1 MNKIKLILL
10 FLLIKFILIT
20 SVNAKLY
27 KRGEI
32 LTDQLQFSKN
42 IIIPLSD
49 GSWEVVEKYG
59 YTSYFLQFKGNAIAR
74 VKNNKLLE
82 LIYVEQANLSGQ
94 QMGALDNSIN
104 SIIFKDPYDG
114 CYERPEY
121 HILEVYKRGSTHNC
135 LVIRHIDTYKDLYT
149 PDDKQRGAAE
159 IKKWIKTNS
168 IEIPK
173 IAFGSFHS
181 YFSRR
186 NKGEWYL
193 IQYWVDPEL
202 FDTPKIKFLSEE
214 TSEFHKA
221 NIQRFPEHKIAFD
234 NWISEVSKKHK
245 YFEKI
250 FKAEEKHLLNLDKY
264 VKSSKNTKKNN
275 NTSIVIQIKNLQE
288 LYESGA
294 LTEEEFKKAKN
305 KILN

>member
-1 MNKIKLILL
+1 MNKTKTIL
-10 FLLIKFILIT
+10 FLVLIKFFLIT

-42 IIIPLSD
+42 IAIPLSE
-49 GSWEVVEKYG
+49 GKWEVVEKYG
-59 YTSYFLQFKGNAIAR
+59 YTAYFLQFKGNAIAR
-74 VKNNKLLE
+74 VKNKKLLE

-94 QMGALDNSIN
+94 QMGALDNAIN

-173 IAFGSFHS
+173 IAFSSFHS

-186 NKGEWYL
+186 NKGEWYV
-193 IQYWVDPEL
+193 IQYWVDPQL
-202 FDTPKIKFLSEE
+202 FDTPKINYLSEE

-221 NIQRFPEHKIAFD
+221 NIQRFPEHKVAFD
-234 NWISEVSKKHK
+234 KWISQASKKHR

-250 FKAEEKHLLNLDKY
+250 FKAKEKHLLNLDKY
-264 VKSSKNTKKNN
+264 LNYSDNLNKNKEL
-275 NTSIVIQIKNLQE
+275 SIVDQIQNLQE
-288 LYESGA
+288 LYETGA